1 MFEYFII
8 AQRTLFSEIN
18 VSKETFVRV
27 KRPRVC
33 RFVFSEV
40 CTIAFFSGISLSKE
54 TFVRVKRPRECRF
67 VFSEV
72 CKIAH
77 AAYESSLSSRNCFLF
92 ISSPAI
98 VFLFRFPPPS
108 PLRRLA
114 RIVQSWVRRIL
125 QQLGSPFC
133 L

>member
-8 AQRTLFSEIN
+8 AQRTFFSEIN

-72 CKIAH
+72 CTIA
-77 AAYESSLSSRNCFLF
+77 FLF
-92 ISSPAI
+92 WNQG
-98 VFLFRFPPPS
+98 F
-108 PLRRLA
+108 
-114 RIVQSWVRRIL
+114 Q
-125 QQLGSPFC
+125 GNFC
-133 L
+133 AHEAAQGMSICV